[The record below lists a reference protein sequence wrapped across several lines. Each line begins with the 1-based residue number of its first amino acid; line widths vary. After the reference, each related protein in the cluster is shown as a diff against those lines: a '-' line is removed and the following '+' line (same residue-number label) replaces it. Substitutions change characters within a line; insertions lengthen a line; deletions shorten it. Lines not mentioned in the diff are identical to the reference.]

1 MATTD
6 IWYTPKKPI
15 KANLQHMLQIFCLIF
30 GCHLETTKGSLFM
43 MDDTA
48 TPADCE
54 SLPFLLGSDLEWMSA
69 TTPNYGSNWDCGVK
83 KKKDSG
89 TISTWYGD
97 MEKDRFESSSGDY
110 YFLSGIVTLRI
121 VEKGGISRISSAFIS
136 SFSFFIVNS
145 ISGALSILWGLLYS
159 TLLYYTSWFG
169 DIVVT
174 FA

>member
-1 MATTD
+1 
-6 IWYTPKKPI
+6 
-15 KANLQHMLQIFCLIF
+15 
-30 GCHLETTKGSLFM
+30 
-43 MDDTA
+43 
-48 TPADCE
+48 
-54 SLPFLLGSDLEWMSA
+54 
-69 TTPNYGSNWDCGVK
+69 
-83 KKKDSG
+83 
-89 TISTWYGD
+89 